1 MREKEMAGRCLA
13 ISLSAVCILMS
24 LIAAGCS
31 KSDPPPPLPKTIP
44 AARDEAVKSRDAA
57 LAARQA
63 KDPKAAAAASVRA
76 LAAAGVAAK
85 LLAGPAHSASS
96 GQVTQPS
103 DANTS
108 AQAASAAR
116 QAALLADLTAEDAR
130 LAELCGSWKARSY
143 RTARGL
149 AVKAVFVSLAYAARQ
164 AADANAAAMP
174 EQLRAAADCAA
185 SVAPVLTG
193 RGNLP
198 DGKPDWQGIAK
209 DMDALAA
216 NPSPQLAGLL
226 AMGFLL
232 AGQNRMALYEI
243 EAVDPKLAI
252 TPVNKTAYHLLRG
265 VTFSMNGLPRLG
277 TEQVEASA
285 AAAGQNPN
293 SVGPQWLGT
302 IHLYL
307 AVDAISR
314 RDFRAADMQLSRAMR
329 AWPDNPV
336 CVFLTGERLAADG
349 RYEQAAESLEKQA
362 AGTQYEWL
370 ARRLT
375 ARARQVRDNKG
386 DAAPLFSDTGFMCD
400 VMIHCVGEKAQQK
413 APRQLK
419 GAIAAARS
427 LTQRILDQLGGT
439 TSAPAGKGA

>member
-1 MREKEMAGRCLA
+1 MAGRCLL
-13 ISLSAVCILMS
+13 ISLSAVCIAMS

-31 KSDPPPPLPKTIP
+31 KSAPPPPAPKTIP
-44 AARDEAVKSRDAA
+44 AARDEAVKSRQAA
-57 LAARQA
+57 QAARKA
-63 KDPKAAAAASVRA
+63 KDPKAAAAASERA
-76 LAAAGVAAK
+76 RLAAGVAAK

-96 GQVTQPS
+96 GQATQPS
-103 DANTS
+103 DANTA
-108 AQAASAAR
+108 AQAAAEAR

-149 AVKAVFVSLAYAARQ
+149 AVKAVFVSLAFAARR
-164 AADANAAAMP
+164 AADPNAATMP

-198 DGKPDWQGIAK
+198 DGKPDWPGIAK
-209 DMDALAA
+209 DMDAIVAK
-216 NPSPQLAGLL
+216 PPPELAGLL

-243 EAVDPKLAI
+243 EAVDPKLAL
-252 TPVNKTAYHLLRG
+252 TPVKKTAYHLLRG
-265 VTFSMNGLPRLG
+265 VTCSMNGLPRLG

-285 AAAGQNPN
+285 AAAGQDPN
-293 SVGPQWLGT
+293 SFGPECLGT

-307 AVDAISR
+307 VYDALSR
-314 RDFRAADMQLSRAMR
+314 RDFIAADMQLSRAMR
-329 AWPDNPV
+329 VWPDNPV

-349 RYEQAAESLEKQA
+349 RYEKAAESLEKQA
-362 AGTQYEWL
+362 AGTEYEWL

-375 ARARQVRDNKG
+375 ARARQVRDQKG
-386 DAAPLFSDTGFMCD
+386 DAAPLFTDTGFLCD

-427 LTQRILDQLGGT
+427 LTQRVLDHLGPATETPAAT
-439 TSAPAGKGA
+439 TQPRP

>member
-1 MREKEMAGRCLA
+1 MVGYRLL
-13 ISLSAVCILMS
+13 ISLSAVCVS
-24 LIAAGCS
+24 VSSFNSGCS
-31 KSDPPPPLPKTIP
+31 KSAPPPPAPKTIP
-44 AARDEAVKSRDAA
+44 AARDEAVKSRQAA
-57 LAARQA
+57 LDARKA
-63 KDPKAAAAASVRA
+63 KDPKAAAAAAARA
-76 LAAAGVAAK
+76 QAAAGVAAK
-85 LLAGPAHSASS
+85 LLAGPA
-96 GQVTQPS
+96 TQPS

-116 QAALLADLTAEDAR
+116 EAKLLAELTAEDAR
-130 LAELCGSWKARSY
+130 LADLCGSWKARGY

-149 AVKAVFVSLAYAARQ
+149 AVKAVFVSLAYAARK
-164 AADANAAAMP
+164 AADPNAAAMP

-185 SVAPVLTG
+185 SVAPVLAG
-193 RGNLP
+193 RENLP
-198 DGKPDWQGIAK
+198 DGKPDWPGIAK
-209 DMDALAA
+209 DMDTIVAK
-216 NPSPQLAGLL
+216 PPPELAGLL

-252 TPVNKTAYHLLRG
+252 TPVKKTAYHLLRG

-277 TEQVEASA
+277 AEQVEASA
-285 AAAGQNPN
+285 AAAGQDPN

-307 AVDAISR
+307 VYEAISR
-314 RDFRAADMQLSRAMR
+314 RDFVAADMQLSRAMR

-349 RYEQAAESLEKQA
+349 RYEKAAESLEKQA
-362 AGTQYEWL
+362 AGTEYEWL

-375 ARARQVRDNKG
+375 ARARQVRDQKG
-386 DAAPLFSDTGFMCD
+386 DAVPLFSDTGFLCD

-419 GAIAAARS
+419 GVIAAARS
-427 LTQRILDQLGGT
+427 LTQRILDNLGGT
-439 TSAPAGKGA
+439 TTAPEGGGKGK